1 MSNEPTLISDEPSPT
16 PDKPKTDWRPLLQ
29 WLGVT
34 IAMSFVAVGAGGL
47 FGLQIVGQVR
57 ESVANAG
64 KAEAA
69 VGSKYAADTGL
80 ANLPPIVTNLAD
92 PPDAWVRLQAAIVFD
107 TKAVPAPDVLAAQIS
122 EDFLGFLKT
131 LTVGQIGGASGL
143 QHLREDLGERASIRS
158 EGRVR
163 ELIIETLV
171 VQ

>member
-1 MSNEPTLISDEPSPT
+1 MSDEEPKPS
-16 PDKPKTDWRPLLQ
+16 RSLPLLI

-34 IAMSFVAVGAGGL
+34 VAISFVAVGAGGFL
-47 FGLQIVGQVR
+47 GLRLVAQVK
-57 ESVANAG
+57 EAAIKAG
-64 KAEAA
+64 KAESIKM
-69 VGSKYAADTGL
+69 SKYEVGAGL
-80 ANLPPIVTNLAD
+80 MTLPPIVTNLAD

-107 TKAVPAPDVLAAQIS
+107 SKAVPAPDLLAAQIS

-131 LTVGQIGGASGL
+131 LTVAQIGGASGL
-143 QHLREDLGERASIRS
+143 QHLREDLSERASIRS

>member
-1 MSNEPTLISDEPSPT
+1 MSDEPTNEPTNEPT
-16 PDKPKTDWRPLLQ
+16 KWLGPLLR

-34 IAMSFVAVGAGGL
+34 IAMSFVAAGAGGL
-47 FGLQIVGQVR
+47 LGLQLVAQVR
-57 ESVANAG
+57 ESAAKAS
-64 KAEAA
+64 KAE
-69 VGSKYAADTGL
+69 GLLGPKYAAGTAL
-80 ANLPPIVTNLAD
+80 ANLPAIVTNLAD
-92 PPDAWVRLQAAIVFD
+92 PPDSWVRLQAAIVFD
-107 TKAVPAPDVLAAQIS
+107 TKAVSAPDLLAAQIS

-143 QHLREDLGERASIRS
+143 QHLREDLSERASIRS

>member
-1 MSNEPTLISDEPSPT
+1 MSDEPTIEP
-16 PDKPKTDWRPLLQ
+16 PKRLGSLLQ
-29 WLGVT
+29 WLAVT
-34 IAMSFVAVGAGGL
+34 IAMSFVAAGAGGL
-47 FGLQIVGQVR
+47 LGLQLVTQVR
-57 ESVANAG
+57 ESSA
-64 KAEAA
+64 KASKTEGLLA
-69 VGSKYAADTGL
+69 SKYEAGAGL
-80 ANLPPIVTNLAD
+80 VNIPPIVTNLAD

-107 TKAVPAPDVLAAQIS
+107 AKAVPAPDLLAAQIS

-143 QHLREDLGERASIRS
+143 QHLREDLSERASIRS

>member
-1 MSNEPTLISDEPSPT
+1 MSDDEP
-16 PDKPKTDWRPLLQ
+16 KPSRLLSLLT

-34 IAMSFVAVGAGGL
+34 VAISFVAAGAGGFL
-47 FGLQIVGQVR
+47 GLRLVAQVK
-57 ESVANAG
+57 EVVAKSSKPENV
-64 KAEAA
+64 KA
-69 VGSKYAADTGL
+69 SKYEAGTGL
-80 ANLPPIVTNLAD
+80 LTLPPIVTNLAD

-107 TKAVPAPDVLAAQIS
+107 TKGVPVPDMLAAQIS

-131 LTVGQIGGASGL
+131 LTAAQIGGASGL
-143 QHLREDLGERASIRS
+143 QHLREDLSERASIRS